1 MDSLRQLIYKKC
13 SPKVNTMM
21 MNENVRKNL
30 DSPPSQTTICELESQ
45 KRSLQK
51 TFSRSNYIFELDVQ
65 IVGGAAK
72 TVSVYLFYFN

>member
-21 MNENVRKNL
+21 MNVRKNL

-72 TVSVYLFYFN
+72 TVSVPILF

>member
-21 MNENVRKNL
+21 MNVRKNL

-51 TFSRSNYIFELDVQ
+51 TFSRSNYIFELDLQ
-65 IVGGAAK
+65 IVGGGAAK
-72 TVSVYLFYFN
+72 TVSVPVLF

>member
-21 MNENVRKNL
+21 MNVRKNL

-65 IVGGAAK
+65 IVGGAPK
-72 TVSVYLFYFN
+72 TVSVPILF

>member
-30 DSPPSQTTICELESQ
+30 DSPPSPTTICELESQ

-51 TFSRSNYIFELDVQ
+51 TFSRFIFELDVQ
-65 IVGGAAK
+65 IVGGVVK
-72 TVSVYLFYFN
+72 TVSVPILF

>member
-21 MNENVRKNL
+21 MNVRKNL

-51 TFSRSNYIFELDVQ
+51 TFSRSNYIFELDLQ
-65 IVGGAAK
+65 IVGGGAAN
-72 TVSVYLFYFN
+72 LPGGM

>member
-1 MDSLRQLIYKKC
+1 
-13 SPKVNTMM
+13 M

-51 TFSRSNYIFELDVQ
+51 TFSRSNYIFELDLQ
-65 IVGGAAK
+65 IVGGGAAK

>member
-21 MNENVRKNL
+21 MNVRKNL

-51 TFSRSNYIFELDVQ
+51 TFSRSNYIFELDLQ
-65 IVGGAAK
+65 IVGGGAAK
-72 TVSVYLFYFN
+72 TVSILF